1 MTSAPL
7 CIASE
12 SIAPLPLYAYAP
24 SFASTTFIGVVVE
37 VIGSQKKRKK
47 GETEREMRRGGGG
60 GGGEELHHQMSDAQ
74 FVSGCAW
81 WARAG

>member
-24 SFASTTFIGVVVE
+24 SFAKSTTFIGVVVE

-60 GGGEELHHQMSDAQ
+60 GGGGEELHPSDE
-74 FVSGCAW
+74 
-81 WARAG
+81 